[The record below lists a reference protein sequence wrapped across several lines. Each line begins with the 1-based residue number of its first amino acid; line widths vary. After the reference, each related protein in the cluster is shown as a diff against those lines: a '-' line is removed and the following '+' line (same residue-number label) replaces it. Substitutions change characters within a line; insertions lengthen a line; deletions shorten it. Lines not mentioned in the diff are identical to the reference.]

1 MSISTYK
8 RWMKE
13 SFLYEAD
20 DDKYQSVGYGR
31 YKLKKDIGPDG

>member
-13 SFLYEAD
+13 SFLYKTKVD
-20 DDKYQSVGYGR
+20 DVTSV
-31 YKLKKDIGPDG
+31 KESVTK